1 MKKYINIAFVYAIAA
16 IACGVFYR
24 EFTKFNGFTGKT
36 TLAFTHL
43 HLFVLGTFLF
53 LILAIFSQIT
63 NVIEQKAFT
72 WFLKLYNV
80 GLPFMVIMFF
90 VRGIPQVL
98 GIELS
103 KGASSAISGIA
114 GIAHIIMTIS
124 IVLLFMALRKV
135 KVFQNKHNT
144 EIFPASTEHES
155 KTKMLLKR
163 KKAVDFS
170 AAFLA
175 VYFVLALFN

>member
-1 MKKYINIAFVYAIAA
+1 MKKFINIAFIYGIAA

-43 HLFVLGTFLF
+43 HLFMLGTFLF
-53 LILAIFSQIT
+53 LLLAIFSKIT
-63 NVIEQKAFT
+63 DVAKQKTFA

-80 GLPFMVIMFF
+80 GLPFMVAMFF

-98 GIELS
+98 EMEIS

-114 GIAHIIMTIS
+114 GVAHIIMTIA
-124 IVLLFMALRKV
+124 IVMLFMALRKS
-135 KVFQNKHNT
+135 K
-144 EIFPASTEHES
+144 ST
-155 KTKMLLKR
+155 LKQ
-163 KKAVDFS
+163 A
-170 AAFLA
+170 
-175 VYFVLALFN
+175 

>member
-1 MKKYINIAFVYAIAA
+1 MKKYINIAFIYGIAA

-36 TLAFTHL
+36 ILAFTHL

-53 LILAIFSQIT
+53 LILAIFSQLT
-63 NVIEQKAFT
+63 DVTKQKIFA
-72 WFLKLYNV
+72 WFLRLYNV

-98 GIELS
+98 GMELS

-114 GIAHIIMTIS
+114 GIAHIIMTVA
-124 IVLLFMALRKV
+124 IVLLFMAFRK
-135 KVFQNKHNT
+135 
-144 EIFPASTEHES
+144 S
-155 KTKMLLKR
+155 KSISK
-163 KKAVDFS
+163 
-170 AAFLA
+170 
-175 VYFVLALFN
+175 